1 MSPRVVSFRA
11 LNLWVGVAVSTAIL
25 QMREWGPE
33 TVACSKAQGMANKG
47 QTWDL
52 NPGF

>member
-1 MSPRVVSFRA
+1 MSPRVVSFRVP
-11 LNLWVGVAVSTAIL
+11 NLSVGVAVSTVIL
-25 QMREWGPE
+25 QVREWGPE